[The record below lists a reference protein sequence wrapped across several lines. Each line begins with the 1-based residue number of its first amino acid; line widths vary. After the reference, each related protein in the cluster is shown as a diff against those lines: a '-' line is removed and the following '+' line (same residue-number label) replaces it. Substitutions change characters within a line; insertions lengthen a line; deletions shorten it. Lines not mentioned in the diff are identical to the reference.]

1 MDFAYD
7 ERTEELRD
15 ALLAFMDDH
24 VYPAEPEFERTDPE
38 QPFSWE
44 RPKIMAD
51 LRAEARRRGLWNL
64 FLPDSGPTGSGPT
77 GSGPTGSGPTGSG
90 PGGSG
95 HGAGL
100 TTLQYAPLAEITGRS
115 PHVAPEALNCNA
127 PDTGNMELLHM
138 FGTPEQ
144 KRRWLEPLLEAEI
157 RSAFSMTEPDV
168 ASSDASNVSLSMT
181 PTDGGG
187 FVLNGRKWW
196 STGAMSS
203 DVAVLLVLGV
213 SEPDAPRHERHTI
226 LLVPRDTPGVT
237 VKRGLSVFGFYDETH
252 GGHGEVAFDDVRVG
266 PEALLGERGR
276 GFALAQA
283 RLGPGRIHHCMRLI
297 GMAERAFDLMCRRV
311 LDRTAFGRP
320 LADQGVV
327 QQTVADCRIRLE
339 QLRLQVLRCAW
350 LIDTEGAKAAA
361 SEISAIKIAAPAT
374 AQWVI
379 DKAIQVH
386 GAGGVSSDYPLA
398 MLWAQ
403 ARGLRFADG
412 PDEVHRMVLAR
423 RELKRYRT

>member
-7 ERTEELRD
+7 ARTEQLR
-15 ALLAFMDDH
+15 AELLAFMDEH
-24 VYPAEPEFERTDPE
+24 VHPSEAQFERTDPE

-44 RPKIMAD
+44 RPEIMAG

-64 FLPDSGPTGSGPT
+64 FLPDAGPHA
-77 GSGPTGSGPTGSG
+77 
-90 PGGSG
+90 SG

-100 TTLQYAPLAEITGRS
+100 TNVQYAPLAEITGRS

-127 PDTGNMELLHM
+127 PDTGNMELLHLH
-138 FGTPEQ
+138 GTPEQ
-144 KRRWLEPLLEAEI
+144 QERWLVPLLEARI
-157 RSAFSMTEPDV
+157 RSGFCMTEPDV
-168 ASSDASNVSLSMT
+168 ASSDASNIALRMT
-181 PTDGGG
+181 PTSDGG
-187 FVLNGRKWW
+187 FVLDGRKWW
-196 STGAMSS
+196 TTGALSR
-203 DVAVLLVLGV
+203 DVAVLVVMGV
-213 SEPDAPRHERHTI
+213 SEPDAPRRERHTM
-226 LLVPRDTPGVT
+226 LLVPRDTPGVQ
-237 VKRGLSVFGFYDETH
+237 VKRGLSVFGFWDETH
-252 GGHGEVAFDDVRVG
+252 GGHGEVVFDGVRVG

-311 LDRTAFGRP
+311 LDRVAFGRP
-320 LADQGVV
+320 LAEQGVV
-327 QQTVADCRIRLE
+327 QQTIADCRIRLE

-350 LIDTEGAKAAA
+350 LIDTVGAKGAA

-379 DKAIQVH
+379 DKAIEVH
-386 GAGGVSSDYPLA
+386 GAAGVSADYPLA

-423 RELKRYRT
+423 RELARYR

>member
-1 MDFAYD
+1 MDFAFD
-7 ERTEELRD
+7 ERTEQLRGE
-15 ALLAFMDDH
+15 LLAFMDAH
-24 VYPAEPEFERTDPE
+24 VYPAEPEFDRTDPE

-44 RPKIMAD
+44 RPKIMAE

-64 FLPDSGPTGSGPT
+64 FLPDSDR
-77 GSGPTGSGPTGSG
+77 
-90 PGGSG
+90 
-95 HGAGL
+95 GAGL
-100 TTLQYAPLAEITGRS
+100 TNLQYAPLAEITGRS
-115 PHVAPEALNCNA
+115 PQVAPEALNCAA

-138 FGTPEQ
+138 FGTPAQ
-144 KRRWLEPLLEAEI
+144 KQRWLEPLLEAEI

-168 ASSDASNVSLSMT
+168 ASSDASNVALAMT
-181 PTDGGG
+181 PTGDGG

-196 STGAMSS
+196 STGVLSS
-203 DVAVLLVLGV
+203 DAAVLLVMGV
-213 SEPDAPRHERHTI
+213 SEPDAPRHGRHTI
-226 LLVPRDTPGVT
+226 LLVPRDTPGLT
-237 VKRGLSVFGFYDETH
+237 VQRGLSVFGFWDETH
-252 GGHGEVAFDDVRVG
+252 GGHGELIFDDVRVG

-311 LDRTAFGRP
+311 LDRTAFGKP

-327 QQTVADCRIRLE
+327 QETIADCRIRLE
-339 QLRLQVLRCAW
+339 QLRLQVLRGAW
-350 LIDTEGAKAAA
+350 WIDTVGAKGAA

-379 DKAIQVH
+379 DKALHVH

-398 MLWAQ
+398 MLWSQ

>member
-1 MDFAYD
+1 MDFAFD
-7 ERTEELRD
+7 ERTEQLRGE
-15 ALLAFMDDH
+15 LLAFMDEH
-24 VYPAEPEFERTDPE
+24 VYPAEPEFERTDPA

-44 RPKIMAD
+44 RPKVMAE

-64 FLPDSGPTGSGPT
+64 FLPDKE
-77 GSGPTGSGPTGSG
+77 
-90 PGGSG
+90 

-100 TTLQYAPLAEITGRS
+100 TNLQYAPLAEITGRS
-115 PHVAPEALNCNA
+115 PQVAPEALNCAA

-144 KRRWLEPLLEAEI
+144 KRRWLEPLLEASI

-168 ASSDASNVSLSMT
+168 ASSDASNIAFSMS
-181 PTDGGG
+181 PTDDGG

-196 STGAMSS
+196 STGAMGGEC
-203 DVAVLLVLGV
+203 AVLIVMGV
-213 SEPDAPRHERHTI
+213 SEPDAPRRERHTM
-226 LLVPRDTPGVT
+226 LLVPRDTPGLSF
-237 VKRGLSVFGFYDETH
+237 KRGLSAFGYWDETH
-252 GGHGEVAFDDVRVG
+252 GGHAEVIFDDVRVG

-311 LDRTAFGRP
+311 LDRVAFGRP
-320 LADQGVV
+320 LAEQGVV
-327 QQTVADCRIRLE
+327 QETIADCRIRLE

-350 LIDTEGAKAAA
+350 LIDTVGAKEAA
-361 SEISAIKIAAPAT
+361 SEISAIKIAAPMT

-379 DKAIQVH
+379 DKAIHVH
-386 GAGGVSSDYPLA
+386 GAGGLSSDYPLA
-398 MLWAQ
+398 MLSGQ